1 MWYSILGEKKIDMD
15 DIKTKGQ
22 LGFMHL
28 QVEKEEDE
36 ALMVM

>member
-15 DIKTKGQ
+15 DIKKKRATGY
-22 LGFMHL
+22 MHL